1 MKQKHIAPL
10 AQNGRITRELNQ
22 MSSESFLL
30 AFCSSSNGK
39 DLMIFGLSLFSP
51 F

>member
-30 AFCSSSNGK
+30 ACSSSNGK